1 MLRSLAEKV
10 ASVLGCVVIVS
21 MEDYRTVAG
30 GDDGSSDVDAIDFD
44 SLARNLQVGSRSC
57 SSRPVGICVGLVR
70 CSRADCFNDGPGS
83 VEKWWDLMFLS
94 IVPLV
99 GLTNFGLGEWTCL
112 PKLKC
117 PMFFVLLSISS
128 SPL

>member
-10 ASVLGCVVIVS
+10 ALVLGCVVIVS
-21 MEDYRTVAG
+21 MEDYRTAAG

-44 SLARNLQVGSRSC
+44 ALASNLQVGSRSC
-57 SSRPVGICVGLVR
+57 SSRPVGIWVGLVR

-94 IVPLV
+94 IVALV
-99 GLTNFGLGEWTCL
+99 GLINFWLGEWTCL
-112 PKLKC
+112 PKQKC
-117 PMFFVLLSISS
+117 TMFFFLLSISS